1 VHIARRYGPAE
12 QLRHGGQQQQIME
25 HSTNMKMKVLT
36 PLAALAVGATLYAS
50 TSPSTPTASATAKV
64 SASPTTAPGDPTPFK
79 DQRER
84 ASYSLGMTIGEDM
97 KRQSLDLDADTL
109 MAGFKAAFTGDKL
122 LLTDEQRRETLTAFQ
137 RDVTARAMA
146 EHKAVAEKN
155 KKAGEEFLAANK
167 TKDGVKALP
176 SGLQY
181 KVLAE
186 GKGAQPKLTD
196 QVTVNYKG
204 TLIDGTEFDSSY
216 KRGEP
221 ATFPVSEVIK
231 AWTEV
236 LPLMKTGAKWQLFV
250 PAELAYGERG
260 AGKDIPPNA
269 TLIFEVELLAVK
281 AT

>member
-1 VHIARRYGPAE
+1 
-12 QLRHGGQQQQIME
+12 
-25 HSTNMKMKVLT
+25 MKMRLLT
-36 PLAALAVGATLYAS
+36 PLAALAFGATLYAS
-50 TSPSTPTASATAKV
+50 TSPSTPTATATAKG
-64 SASPTTAPGDPTPFK
+64 SATLNTPIAPGDPAPFK

-97 KRQSLDLDADTL
+97 KHQSLDLDADTL
-109 MAGFKAAFTGDKL
+109 MAGFKDAFTGGKL
-122 LLTDEQRRETLTAFQ
+122 LLSDEQRRETLTAFQ
-137 RDVTARAMA
+137 REVMARAIA
-146 EHKAVAEKN
+146 EHKAAAEKN
-155 KKAGEEFLAANK
+155 KKAGDEFLAANN

-186 GKGAQPKLTD
+186 GKGAQPKPTD

-221 ATFPVSEVIK
+221 ATFPVNEVIK
-231 AWTEV
+231 AWTEA
-236 LPLMKTGAKWQLFV
+236 LPLMKTGAKWQLVV

>member
-1 VHIARRYGPAE
+1 
-12 QLRHGGQQQQIME
+12 
-25 HSTNMKMKVLT
+25 MKMKVLT

-64 SASPTTAPGDPTPFK
+64 SASPNTAPGDPTPFK

>member
-1 VHIARRYGPAE
+1 
-12 QLRHGGQQQQIME
+12 
-25 HSTNMKMKVLT
+25 
-36 PLAALAVGATLYAS
+36 
-50 TSPSTPTASATAKV
+50 
-64 SASPTTAPGDPTPFK
+64 
-79 DQRER
+79 
-84 ASYSLGMTIGEDM
+84 
-97 KRQSLDLDADTL
+97 

-122 LLTDEQRRETLTAFQ
+122 LLTDEQRRETLTVFQ
-137 RDVTARAMA
+137 HDVMARAMA
-146 EHKAVAEKN
+146 EHKAAVEKN

-204 TLIDGTEFDSSY
+204 TFIDGTEFDSSY

-236 LPLMKTGAKWQLFV
+236 LPLMRTGAKWQLFV